1 MKTISGK
8 KRYLLNRRI
17 GRNPLPSLEF
27 LAAPCICPGCARRQ
41 INLNGPA
48 SRIRNRNYQDI
59 GPEEILPF
67 STDFPS
73 DSHDLELWLLLIQL

>member
-1 MKTISGK
+1 MNRYIKTISGK

-59 GPEEILPF
+59 GPEEILRF
-67 STDFPS
+67 HFPA
-73 DSHDLELWLLLIQL
+73 DRVIPGNRKT